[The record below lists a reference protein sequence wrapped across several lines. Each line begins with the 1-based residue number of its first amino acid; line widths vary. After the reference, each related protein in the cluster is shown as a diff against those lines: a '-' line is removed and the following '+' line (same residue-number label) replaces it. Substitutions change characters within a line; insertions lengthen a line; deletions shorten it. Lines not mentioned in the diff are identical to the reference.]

1 MACEFRRDQAAALC
15 EARTG
20 SAWKPLYG
28 SKVNHRALTAAVI
41 DSRDFINAKRRAETE
56 IFLPEGPRILV
67 TGGVDYQDHHRIWA
81 ALDKVKAKHPGM
93 VLLHGGAPRGAEL
106 IAAKWRSEEHTSD
119 LQSLMRNSYAVS
131 CLTNKQTRNKYT
143 I

>member
-20 SAWKPLYG
+20 SAWKPLSG

-56 IFLPEGPRILV
+56 IFLHEGPRILV

-93 VLLHGGAPRGAEL
+93 VLLHG
-106 IAAKWRSEEHTSD
+106 RSEEHTSE
-119 LQSLMRNSYAVS
+119 LQSLMRKSYADFG
-131 CLTNKQTRNKYT
+131 LQKKK
-143 I
+143 